1 MQRERR
7 RPAVN
12 CKDVEDYIV
21 PYIELE
27 LSPAMQTWMT
37 EHLHDCA
44 QCSERHTRLR
54 QFDMPQIPEPT
65 VEQLIRMRHTLDRA
79 LNTEFQRHPKSPK
92 RRHLPATVLQNAAP
106 IALLVF
112 LILGL
117 GAWDAMDGLSADK
130 YPSSASAGIVT
141 PDKHWF

>member
-1 MQRERR
+1 M
-7 RPAVN
+7 N

-27 LSPAMQTWMT
+27 LSPAMHTWIT
-37 EHLHDCA
+37 EHLQACA
-44 QCSERHTRLR
+44 RCGKLHTTLL
-54 QFDMPQIPEPT
+54 QFEMPEIPEPT
-65 VEQLIRMRHTLDRA
+65 VEQLIRMHHALDHT
-79 LNTEFQRHPKSPK
+79 LNTEFHGYPKSPK
-92 RRHLPATVLQNAAP
+92 RRHLPSTVLQNAAP

-117 GAWDAMDGLSADK
+117 SAWDAMDGLSPDK
-130 YPSSASAGIVT
+130 YPASASAGIVT